1 MSGPELK
8 GFKELEKKLNA
19 LGVQAG
25 TKVMRQAA
33 GAAMNIVVK
42 EARAKAPVGS
52 EAHKTHKDRVV
63 APGFLSRNIKKFTR
77 VSKSKGTALVF
88 VGPSSEAYYGS
99 QFVEVGTKYMAAQ
112 PWLEPAYESKKSQ
125 VVDRYGDELRKRI
138 KKVAAKR

>member
-1 MSGPELK
+1 MAGPKLT
-8 GFKELEKKLNA
+8 GFKELEKKLNE
-19 LGVQAG
+19 LGVKTG

-33 GAAMNIVVK
+33 SAAMNIVVK
-42 EARAKAPVGS
+42 EARAKAPVGDQS
-52 EAHKTHKDRVV
+52 HKTHTGRTV

-99 QFVEVGTKYMAAQ
+99 QFVETGTQYMAAQ
-112 PWLEPAYESKKSQ
+112 PWLEPAYESKKGQ

-138 KKVAAKR
+138 VKVAKS

>member
-8 GFKELEKKLNA
+8 GFKELERKLNA

-25 TKVMRQAA
+25 TKVIRQAA
-33 GAAMNIVVK
+33 SAAMNVVVT

-52 EAHKTHKDRVV
+52 QAHKTHKDRVV
-63 APGFLSRNIKKFTR
+63 SPGFLSRNIKKFTR

-99 QFVEVGTKYMAAQ
+99 QFVEVGTKNMAAQ